1 MCQLILKTGNKCV
14 SNTETLT
21 EDLHIPNSILPHR
34 VEGKFECLPHI
45 DEGIVN
51 GKFAKGETTAKN
63 ERRYVL
69 KMQQDQINYKED
81 GLKQVKYK
89 LKSVDK
95 LTPWAKMINI
105 EL

>member
-1 MCQLILKTGNKCV
+1 MFILDNLKEEVKHSKG
-14 SNTETLT
+14 
-21 EDLHIPNSILPHR
+21 PNSIHPHR
-34 VEGKFECLPHI
+34 VEGRLRCVPHV

-51 GKFAKGETTAKN
+51 GKFAKGETTAAN

-69 KMQQDQINYKED
+69 QMQQKKVNYKED
-81 GLKQVKYK
+81 GLNSLKYK
-89 LKSVDK
+89 LLSVDQ